1 MSGDG
6 GVKED
11 GPGAAGTRPGRDR
24 HRYRICELTEASGK
38 GRPKRIEIM
47 AWEDL
52 TDDDVER
59 LRRLNEPRL
68 KPRQV
73 AELDGR
79 TVARGADVTA
89 GEAEASEPA
98 PNPANIRSDNPMEC
112 ADFAS
117 RISWDAYQRAADASA
132 ELRAQIV
139 ELNQQTLNQT
149 KQIVEMLAE
158 LRTQAQQQP
167 PPPPPPVFRQI
178 SVEDIAKLV
187 HVGVTAVKEI
197 KKGSN

>member
-11 GPGAAGTRPGRDR
+11 GPGAR
-24 HRYRICELTEASGK
+24 HRYRICELTEATGK
-38 GRPKRIEIM
+38 GRPKRLEIM
-47 AWEDL
+47 AWDEL
-52 TDDDVER
+52 TDDDLER

-79 TVARGADVTA
+79 TVARGADVSA

-98 PNPANIRSDNPMEC
+98 PNPASIGNNPMEF

-117 RISWDAYQRAADASA
+117 RMSWDAYQRAADASA

-149 KQIVEMLAE
+149 KQIVDLLAE
-158 LRTQAQQQP
+158 LRTQAQKQP
-167 PPPPPPVFRQI
+167 PAPPQPSVRTI
-178 SVEDIAKLV
+178 STEDITKLI
-187 HVGVTAVKEI
+187 HVGVAAYREI
-197 KKGSN
+197 KKGEPSRGG